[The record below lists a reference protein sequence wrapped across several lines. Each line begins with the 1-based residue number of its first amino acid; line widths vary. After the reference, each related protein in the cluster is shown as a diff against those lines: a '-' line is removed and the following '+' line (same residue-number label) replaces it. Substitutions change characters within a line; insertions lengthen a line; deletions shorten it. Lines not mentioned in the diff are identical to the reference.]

1 MKKLNKLI
9 LLIILSL
16 ILIPFSVHAGSVTV
30 STRSISLS
38 PGGSSSFTITASSAA
53 GRIDISSSNSSVASV
68 SAGSIFLDNN
78 SQTITVR
85 AGSAGSATINV
96 VFKDVASYDETVIS
110 GGYTI
115 NVNVVAPTPPPSNNN
130 NNNNTVVNVNPKT
143 NNKTNNNNNSN
154 KSGNTNL
161 KKIEVEGYKLNTND
175 NVNYSLNVKNSVDK
189 IKILADAADSKASV
203 SGAGEKTLKEGDN
216 SFQIVVTAENG
227 TKKTYTITITRH
239 DSTYYLNELDEAIK
253 EAKDSLVIT
262 LKDNDILTKEHLDKI
277 KKAKLTA
284 YFVRKENNKTIYSWM
299 FDYKNISNQANI
311 NMTLSFMASNKAK
324 LEKLTDYREGIYLNF
339 SYHGNLPKDTIVR
352 IYVGDKYKDGDVL
365 NLYYLDSDTS
375 EVTYMKQEVK
385 VSNGYAEISIDH
397 CSDYFLTKATISGD
411 NVKVVSNDNSILPII
426 IIVLLIVLIIAV
438 IISIFIKKGSNSK
451 EEVVEKEENS
461 NVEENSENVQN
472 TEVVEEVQN
481 NEDFSNTDNN
491 DIQNIEPVNDVSTE
505 AITEDNNIEN
515 SEEETTEVNTEVPTE
530 EVVQDTVDEVAEDS
544 VEEAPSEDK
553 FVYTNVV
560 TNKEES
566 VDSTP
571 MNDELDN
578 TKNMETI

>member
-1 MKKLNKLI
+1 
-9 LLIILSL
+9 
-16 ILIPFSVHAGSVTV
+16 
-30 STRSISLS
+30 
-38 PGGSSSFTITASSAA
+38 
-53 GRIDISSSNSSVASV
+53 
-68 SAGSIFLDNN
+68 
-78 SQTITVR
+78 
-85 AGSAGSATINV
+85 
-96 VFKDVASYDETVIS
+96 
-110 GGYTI
+110 
-115 NVNVVAPTPPPSNNN
+115 
-130 NNNNTVVNVNPKT
+130 
-143 NNKTNNNNNSN
+143 
-154 KSGNTNL
+154 
-161 KKIEVEGYKLNTND
+161 
-175 NVNYSLNVKNSVDK
+175 
-189 IKILADAADSKASV
+189 
-203 SGAGEKTLKEGDN
+203 
-216 SFQIVVTAENG
+216 
-227 TKKTYTITITRH
+227 
-239 DSTYYLNELDEAIK
+239 
-253 EAKDSLVIT
+253 
-262 LKDNDILTKEHLDKI
+262 
-277 KKAKLTA
+277 
-284 YFVRKENNKTIYSWM
+284 M

-530 EVVQDTVDEVAEDS
+530 EVVQETIEEVPQETVEEVPQET
-544 VEEAPSEDK
+544 VEEAPSDDK